1 MKNRTARVLTITQL
15 VVVVLFLC
23 LTVGNE
29 IIDVPHYMF
38 NDAPTSYSQRIGEII
53 IELSIFLIVMV
64 LQIRLLK
71 KLYKRIR
78 ILEGFLP
85 ICAHCKKIRNAKD
98 QWEEME
104 KYISKHS
111 LARFSHSI
119 CPDCARQLYPDFFT
133 DDMGRIK

>member
-29 IIDVPHYMF
+29 IIDLPHYLF
-38 NDAPTSYSQRIGEII
+38 NDAPTSYSQRVGEII
-53 IELSIFLIVMV
+53 IELSIFLIITVI
-64 LQIRLLK
+64 QTRLLK
-71 KLYKRIR
+71 RLYKRIR

-85 ICAHCKKIRNAKD
+85 ICANCKKIRNAKD

-133 DDMGRIK
+133 DDMGRAK